1 MKLSLNWI
9 GRYVDLGGLSP
20 EEIARDLTLSVAEI
34 EGIEPFGEELEKVV
48 VGEVLSCEAHPDSDH
63 LHLCKVA
70 DGSGEALDV
79 VCGAPNVAK
88 GQKVPFA
95 KAGTTLPGGIKLK
108 KTKIR
113 GALSLGMI
121 LSEQEMGLADES
133 EGILV
138 LPGDPPVG
146 KSLTEILP
154 VRDTVLEIDNKSIT
168 HRPDLWGHYGF
179 ARELAALYG
188 RELKPAVGK
197 VVLPAEGE
205 RVPIHIEAADLCKR
219 YIGLVLEGLS
229 VGPAPDW
236 MRYLLAAVGQRPI
249 SNIVDLTNF
258 LLLDLGQPMH
268 AFDLERLRGPEIRVR
283 RAGEGEVMR
292 TLDGMDRVLSPADLV
307 IADAGG
313 AVALAGVMGGEES
326 EIRPETRKMLLESA
340 NFDPVA
346 IRRTAFRTGLRSE
359 SSARFEK
366 SLDPALAMTAV
377 LKFVELLDEVC
388 PGARPAGPAVD
399 AGDWK
404 FQGLQVP
411 LRRKRV
417 ALKLGV
423 EVPDERIEA
432 ILTSLSFTL
441 HPSDEGWTVDVPSF
455 RATKDISIEDDLIE
469 EIGRIYRYDNI
480 PPKAP
485 LAALDVTWK
494 DPALVLDRKVRR
506 ILSGDLR
513 MREAYD
519 YSFLPRELAEKLGLL
534 DLEYLELQNP
544 IAENLSRIRREV
556 LPGLLGSL
564 ELNLRHHEEVRLFE
578 IGKGYRPEERDERGQ
593 PFEVRQAAGLI
604 AVKSGESPFAEVKG
618 GLEHLVDRLDLGEA
632 EFDLFGGGG
641 VPPYLHPVKALR
653 LIVGGIEAGFMGEI
667 HPSAMEALGVSCK
680 AGLFSVDL
688 KALIQ
693 APKVERKYVPLPT
706 YPPILVDVAVVVE
719 ESRRVGE
726 VAEVIRGA
734 GKKLVSRVELFDI
747 FRGPSLGEGKKSLA
761 FHVTLLSPERTLGDK
776 EEKKFLDRLRKA
788 LPQVGGALRE

>member
-20 EEIARDLTLSVAEI
+20 EKVAEDLTLSVAEI
-34 EGIEPFGEELEKVV
+34 EGIETFGAELRSVV
-48 VGEVLSCEAHPDSDH
+48 VGEVLSCEPHPDSDH

-70 DGSGEALDV
+70 DGGGEALDV

-95 KAGTTLPGGIKLK
+95 RAGTVLPGGVKLK

-121 LSEQEMGLADES
+121 LSEQEMGLAFES

-138 LPGDPPVG
+138 LPEDAPVG
-146 KSLTEILP
+146 KPLTDVLP
-154 VRDTVLEIDNKSIT
+154 VLDTVLEIDNKSIT

-188 RELKPAVGK
+188 RELKPAAGEVR
-197 VVLPAEGE
+197 LPGEGE
-205 RVPIHIEAADLCKR
+205 TVPIHIEAPELCKR

-229 VGPAPDW
+229 VGPAPAW

-283 RAGEGEVMR
+283 RAGEGEVLR
-292 TLDGMDRVLSPADLV
+292 TLDGVDRILTPADLV

-326 EIRPETRKMLLESA
+326 EIRPGTRKMLLESA
-340 NFDPVA
+340 NFDPVT
-346 IRRTAFRTGLRSE
+346 IRRTAFRTALRSE

-366 SLDPALAMTAV
+366 SLDPELAMTAV

-388 PGARPAGPAVD
+388 PGAKPAGPAVD
-399 AGDWK
+399 AGGWK
-404 FQGLQVP
+404 FRGLQVP
-411 LRRKRV
+411 LRRSRV

-423 EVPDERIEA
+423 EIPDERIEE
-432 ILTSLSFTL
+432 ILSSLSFTL
-441 HPSDEGWTVDVPSF
+441 HPSPEGWTVDVPSF

-485 LAALDVTWK
+485 LAELDVTWK

-513 MREAYD
+513 MREAYN
-519 YSFLPRELAEKLGLL
+519 YSFLPDELARKLGLEGE
-534 DLEYLELQNP
+534 EYLVLQNP
-544 IAENLSRIRREV
+544 IAENLSRIRRDV

-564 ELNLRHHEEVRLFE
+564 ELNLRHHDEVRLFE
-578 IGKGYRPEERDERGQ
+578 IGKGYRPEVRDERRQ
-593 PFEVRQAAGLI
+593 PLEVRQAAGLV
-604 AVKSGESPFAEVKG
+604 ARKGGEDPFPEVKG
-618 GLEHLVDRLDLGEA
+618 LLEHLADRLDLGEA
-632 EFDLFGGGG
+632 RFELLGEGQA
-641 VPPYLHPVKALR
+641 PPYLHPVRSLKLQ
-653 LIVGGIEAGFMGEI
+653 VGEGEAGFMGEM
-667 HPSAMEALGVSCK
+667 HPSALEALGVSCK
-680 AGLFSVDL
+680 AALFSLDL
-688 KALIQ
+688 KALLA
-693 APKVERKYVPLPT
+693 APKVERKYVPLPI
-706 YPPILVDVAVVVE
+706 YPPILVDVAVVVD
-719 ESRRVGE
+719 ESRRVGD
-726 VAEVIRGA
+726 VAQVIREA
-734 GKKLVSRVELFDI
+734 GKKLVAGVELFDI
-747 FRGPSLGEGKKSLA
+747 FRGPSIGEGKKSLA

-776 EEKKFLDRLRKA
+776 DEKKFLDRLRRA

>member
-20 EEIARDLTLSVAEI
+20 EKVAEDLTLSVAEI
-34 EGIEPFGEELEKVV
+34 EGIETFGAELGEVV
-48 VGEVLSCEAHPDSDH
+48 VGEVLSCRPHPDSDH

-70 DGSGEALDV
+70 DGGEEALDV
-79 VCGAPNVAK
+79 VCGAPNVAQ

-95 KAGTTLPGGIKLK
+95 RAGTVLPGGVKLK
-108 KTKIR
+108 KTRIR

-121 LSEQEMGLADES
+121 LSEQEMGLAAES

-138 LPGDPPVG
+138 LPADAPVG
-146 KSLTEILP
+146 KPLTEVLP
-154 VRDTVLEIDNKSIT
+154 VLDTILEIDNKSIT

-188 RELKPAVGK
+188 RKLKPAVGE
-197 VVLPAEGE
+197 VRLPGKGE
-205 RVPIHIEAADLCKR
+205 TVPIHIEAKDLCKR

-229 VGPAPDW
+229 VGPAPAW

-283 RAGEGEVMR
+283 RAWEGEVLR
-292 TLDGMDRVLSPADLV
+292 TLDGVDRRLTPADLV
-307 IADAGG
+307 IADAEG

-340 NFDPVA
+340 NFDPVT
-346 IRRTAFRTGLRSE
+346 IRRTAFRTALRSE

-377 LKFVELLDEVC
+377 LKFVELLEEVC
-388 PGARPAGPAVD
+388 PGAKPSGPAVD
-399 AGDWK
+399 AGGWK
-404 FQGLQVP
+404 YEGLQVP
-411 LRRKRV
+411 LRRARV

-423 EVPDERIEA
+423 EIPDERIEA
-432 ILTSLSFTL
+432 ILSSLSFTL
-441 HPSDEGWTVDVPSF
+441 HPSPEGWRVDVPSF

-485 LAALDVTWK
+485 LAALELTWK
-494 DPALVLDRKVRR
+494 DPALVLDRKVRH

-513 MREAYD
+513 MREAYN
-519 YSFLPRELAEKLGLL
+519 YSFLPDDLARRLGLEGQ
-534 DLEYLELQNP
+534 EYLVLQNP
-544 IAENLSRIRREV
+544 IAENLSRIRRDV

-564 ELNLRHHEEVRLFE
+564 ELNLRHREEVRLFE
-578 IGKGYRPEERDERGQ
+578 IGKGYLPEIRDERGQ
-593 PFEVRQAAGLI
+593 PFEVRQAAGLL
-604 AVKSGESPFAEVKG
+604 ARKKGENPFAEAKG
-618 GLEHLVDRLDLGEA
+618 ALEHLVDRLDLGEA
-632 EFDLFGGGG
+632 VFDLPGGEGL
-641 VPPYLHPVKALR
+641 PPYVHPVRSLR
-653 LIVGGIEAGFMGEI
+653 LLVGGKEAGFMGEL
-667 HPSAMEALGVSCK
+667 HPEAMDALGVSCE
-680 AGLFSVDL
+680 AALFSLDL
-688 KALIQ
+688 KALQ
-693 APKVERKYVPLPT
+693 DAPKVERKYVPLPT
-706 YPPILVDVAVVVE
+706 YPPILVDVAVVVDE
-719 ESRRVGE
+719 DRRVGE
-726 VAEVIRGA
+726 VEEVIRKA
-734 GKKLVSRVELFDI
+734 GKKLVSKVELFDI

-761 FHVTLLSPERTLGDK
+761 FHVTLLSPERTLGEK
-776 EEKKFLDRLRKA
+776 EEKKFLDRLRKT
-788 LPQVGGALRE
+788 LPGIGASLRG

>member
-9 GRYVDLGGLSP
+9 GRYVDLGGISP
-20 EEIARDLTLSVAEI
+20 EEVARDLTLSVAEI
-34 EGIEPFGEELEKVV
+34 EGVETFGAELKDVV

-95 KAGTTLPGGIKLK
+95 RAGVTLPGGIKLK

-121 LSEQEMGLADES
+121 LSEQEMGLAEES

-138 LPGDPPVG
+138 LPPDSPVG
-146 KSLTEILP
+146 KPLTEVLP
-154 VRDTVLEIDNKSIT
+154 VLDTILEIDNKSIT

-188 RELKPAVGK
+188 RDLRPAVGP
-197 VVLPAEGE
+197 VSLPTEGE
-205 RVPIHIEAADLCKR
+205 TVPIRIEAGDLCKR

-229 VGPAPDW
+229 VGPAPAW

-283 RAGEGEVMR
+283 RAGEGEVLR
-292 TLDGMDRVLSPADLV
+292 TLDGMDRRLTPADLV

-313 AVALAGVMGGEES
+313 AVALAGVMGGEDS
-326 EIRPETRKMLLESA
+326 EIRPETKKMLLESA
-340 NFDPVA
+340 NFDA
-346 IRRTAFRTGLRSE
+346 ATIRRTAFRTGLRSE

-366 SLDPALAMTAV
+366 SLDPELAMTAV

-399 AGDWK
+399 AGGWK
-404 FQGLQVP
+404 FPGLQVP

-423 EVPDERIEA
+423 EIPDEKIEK
-432 ILTSLSFTL
+432 ILSSLSFVL
-441 HPSDEGWTVDVPSF
+441 HPSPDGWKVDVPSF

-485 LAALDVTWK
+485 MAALDLTWK

-513 MREAYD
+513 MREAYN
-519 YSFLPRELAEKLGLL
+519 YSFLPDELAERLGIAGE
-534 DLEYLELQNP
+534 EYLVLQNP
-544 IAENLSRIRREV
+544 IAENLSRIRRDV

-564 ELNLRHHEEVRLFE
+564 ELNLRHHDEVRLFE
-578 IGKGYRPEERDERGQ
+578 IGKGYRPEVRDERGQ
-593 PFEVRQAAGLI
+593 PLEVRQAAGLL
-604 AVKSGESPFAEVKG
+604 ARKEGEDPFVEVKG
-618 GLEHLVDRLDLGEA
+618 GLEHLVERLDLGEG
-632 EFDLFGGGG
+632 EFDLFEEGGA
-641 VPPYLHPVKALR
+641 PPYLHPVRSLVLR
-653 LIVGGIEAGFMGEI
+653 VGGGIAGFMGDL
-667 HPSAMEALGVSCK
+667 HPSAADALGVSCRVS
-680 AGLFSVDL
+680 LFSVDL
-688 KALIQ
+688 KALLA
-693 APKVERKYVPLPT
+693 APKVERRYVPLPT

-719 ESRRVGE
+719 EDQRAGE
-726 VAEVIRGA
+726 VARLIREA
-734 GKKLVSRVELFDI
+734 GKKLVSKVELFDV

-761 FHVTLLSPERTLGDK
+761 FHVTLLSPDRTLGDK
-776 EEKKFLDRLRKA
+776 DEKKFLDRLRRA
-788 LPQVGGALRE
+788 LPEVGGTLRE